1 MKLKKQ
7 IMYWLDEKRDIIVV
21 VLILCVVL
29 VSVVM
34 GLRMQ
39 QNYTVQQRLE
49 EEAKKPKK
57 VRFKQPETG
66 EKSAKKSGKPAKPT
80 ASFFLKPSPDEVLSL
95 IQEMGEGEL
104 PPGNQK
110 YTGLRVM
117 WPAYFFQVLSQ
128 QSNNASIL
136 LDVSADGFGVMIQTD
151 IDLSRFPEIL
161 TIERGKKIWL
171 AGEILGVD
179 GKGTGTIVMNTE
191 EVRFDENLADAIRAK
206 AAPTAKLSEGMES
219 VEKNTKKEAGAIQ

>member
-7 IMYWLDEKRDIIVV
+7 IIYWLDEKRDMIVVSLIIFV
-21 VLILCVVL
+21 VLISVVL
-29 VSVVM
+29 GM
-34 GLRMQ
+34 RMQ

-57 VRFKQPETG
+57 VKLAKDNA
-66 EKSAKKSGKPAKPT
+66 EKKAGQGSAKPAPS

-104 PPGNQK
+104 PPDNQK

-117 WPAYFFQVLSQ
+117 WPAYFFQIVSQ
-128 QSNNASIL
+128 QAGNATIL

-151 IDLSRFPEIL
+151 VDLAKFPDIL
-161 TIERGKKIWL
+161 SIERGKKIWV
-171 AGEILGVD
+171 AGELLGVD
-179 GKGTGTIVMNTE
+179 GKGTGTIIMTAE
-191 EVRFDENLADAIRAK
+191 EVRFAENLEDAIKTHVGPRDNSTQVKSSDGQTTKEEA
-206 AAPTAKLSEGMES
+206 
-219 VEKNTKKEAGAIQ
+219 EKQ